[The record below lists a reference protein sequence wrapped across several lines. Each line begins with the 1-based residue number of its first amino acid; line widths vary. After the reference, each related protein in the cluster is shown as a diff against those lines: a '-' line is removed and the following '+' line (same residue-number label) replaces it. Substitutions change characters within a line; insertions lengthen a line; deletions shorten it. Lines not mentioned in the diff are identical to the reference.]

1 METSV
6 QRVPGRRFRLAVL
19 ALLAIGA
26 WTGARAQQP
35 SIVGTWEW
43 TRKSGNCSERYV
55 FRDDGTLS
63 IRRGEK
69 LTENTYLMSWAPEP
83 GGRYR
88 VIVVTVADDRGRDC
102 EGSTEDTTGR
112 RSVVYVLFGQ
122 SRETMI
128 QCGSPT
134 GADCTGLMHRTG
146 R

>member
-1 METSV
+1 MESSV
-6 QRVPGRRFRLAVL
+6 LRVTGRLFCLAIL
-19 ALLAIGA
+19 AILAIGA
-26 WTGARAQQP
+26 RTGARAQQP

-43 TRKSGNCSERYV
+43 TRKSNNCSERYV
-55 FRDDGTLS
+55 FRDDGNLS
-63 IRRGEK
+63 IRRGEN

-88 VIVVTVADDRGRDC
+88 VTVVTVADDRGRVC

-128 QCGSPT
+128 QCGSPS